1 MRTSCTSNY
10 MGCKPAAVVPTFER
24 FLRDVYTDSWED
36 FCTSPCAGAFL
47 KLVPWSTWALDRKY
61 LKMQQVGSS
70 QSESMRSGSGL
81 LRWFCSVV
89 VPIDIK
95 GCKWIWYL
103 TIWPTLPQAP
113 QEKKLD
119 RDSNSRQVQ
128 GTGMVRSSSSNVRYF
143 LSRDLTFFDFECNP
157 QGDGLCLFTLNVMKM
172 ILCYF
177 MLFYDLIS
185 KSMFDI
191 ILRRVWF
198 VICVRGPSCEWAPA
212 QMTDV
217 FNHVLRNPYSD
228 CHRTLGCGNVE
239 WMVLGFD

>member
-1 MRTSCTSNY
+1 MQACSCRANIWEI
-10 MGCKPAAVVPTFER
+10 FER
-24 FLRDVYTDSWED
+24 CLHRFL
-36 FCTSPCAGAFL
+36 GGFL
-47 KLVPWSTWALDRKY
+47 HESLCWRILEASSLVDMGLDRKY

-128 GTGMVRSSSSNVRYF
+128 WTGMVRSSSSNVRYF

-157 QGDGLCLFTLNVMKM
+157 QGDGLCLFTVNVMKNDT
-172 ILCYF
+172 
-177 MLFYDLIS
+177 MLFYVILWS
-185 KSMFDI
+185 HRKVNVWHH
-191 ILRRVWF
+191 LRRVCF
-198 VICVRGPSCEWAPA
+198 VICVRGPSYEWAPA